1 MCLGQQ
7 QWDTEMAVQEIP
19 ASPPGKRHCFP
30 FHNLLNV
37 KDSPVPGENSD
48 HVSLHPALL
57 LGQQRVAEVV

>member
-1 MCLGQQ
+1 
-7 QWDTEMAVQEIP
+7 MAVQEIP
-19 ASPPGKRHCFP
+19 ASPLGKRHCFL

-37 KDSPVPGENSD
+37 KDSPVPGQNSD